1 MQVYEVTFKANEDG
15 LGPTLNLKLDYDK
28 GEWMEPVDT
37 DDDGN
42 EVYAIYSIYSID
54 QLLDNAPNVIKY
66 IIHDETDEA

>member
-1 MQVYEVTFKANEDG
+1 
-15 LGPTLNLKLDYDK
+15 
-28 GEWMEPVDT
+28 MEPVDT